1 MVRTAHRELALF
13 REQPASGETP
23 RLRDVVEIASIDS
36 FPASEPPGWINTAPL
51 VDQEAL
57 IHRPA
62 RPPRKRK
69 TDKVRRWSLHG

>member
-1 MVRTAHRELALF
+1 
-13 REQPASGETP
+13 
-23 RLRDVVEIASIDS
+23 VEIASIDS
-36 FPASEPPGWINTAPL
+36 FPASDPPGWINTAPL